1 MRCSHL
7 SRRSST
13 GAHFECVQPRIID
26 EQKEVISLK
35 ANAALACS
43 RVGKSSKRAPP
54 VSHTDMATIG
64 TGFSNP
70 RRM

>member
-1 MRCSHL
+1 V
-7 SRRSST
+7 
-13 GAHFECVQPRIID
+13 GAGFECVQPRIID
-26 EQKEVISLK
+26 EQKEVIRLK
-35 ANAALACS
+35 ANAALAWPS
-43 RVGKSSKRAPP
+43 RRQKLEARIP